1 MAGSRTV
8 SEVVV
13 VVLLRAQSGS
23 SKLLGVVE
31 GGLCGGGREVHES
44 VLSMTGFNIEPVF
57 YAKAYTPCRG
67 IELLVRAQLLVKL
80 LKLNLVHV
88 LLRCVVVCGVHLFK
102 RSAEA
107 SNILELLG
115 EATVLDVEKYSIRNA
130 SNGDSTE
137 DDVEHGS
144 SFQSRV
150 FNILWVFLAGKKK
163 DKPSPPC
170 V

>member
-1 MAGSRTV
+1 MVGSEVPGLLLANHLGGDQHEADDDEGGDDKSEEGGHCGSFLRVFNIPCVNSATPVTGVIKQKKISLDPMAGSRTV

-31 GGLCGGGREVHES
+31 GGLCSGRREVHES

-57 YAKAYTPCRG
+57 YAK
-67 IELLVRAQLLVKL
+67 
-80 LKLNLVHV
+80 
-88 LLRCVVVCGVHLFK
+88 
-102 RSAEA
+102 
-107 SNILELLG
+107 
-115 EATVLDVEKYSIRNA
+115 
-130 SNGDSTE
+130 
-137 DDVEHGS
+137 
-144 SFQSRV
+144 
-150 FNILWVFLAGKKK
+150 KKK

>member
-13 VVLLRAQSGS
+13 VVLLRAQSSS

-31 GGLCGGGREVHES
+31 GGLCSGGREVHER

-67 IELLVRAQLLVKL
+67 IELSVRAQLLVEL
-80 LKLNLVHV
+80 LKLSRVHV
-88 LLRCVVVCGVHLFK
+88 LLRCVVVCGVHLLESFAH
-102 RSAEA
+102 RN
-107 SNILELLG
+107 NILELFG
-115 EATVLDVEKYSIRNA
+115 EATILESVVHAVHNTNK
-130 SNGDSTE
+130 GDSTK

-150 FNILWVFLAGKKK
+150 FNIL
-163 DKPSPPC
+163 
-170 V
+170 